1 VRIRLAMEK
10 NAFTYSNS
18 IHAFALIYKREG
30 FLGFYKGYGAAI
42 VGVVIYQGIAF
53 SLFTKAK

>member
-1 VRIRLAMEK
+1 MEK